1 MARFSQAF
9 LQGLLQPT
17 YQQGLFEAAR
27 SVGQTPGIMRM
38 ERQEKEEQEKL
49 QQLMTTGDPSQIS
62 ARVQQLRQMAVQATS
77 TEQRRKYTAA
87 ADALENNIKTKGI
100 QDISV
105 LMGELDKAV
114 DPARIDALQQQISD
128 LAVSSMQPDPT
139 EFVGLGSKR
148 KETVTELMED
158 QSEKRVENIASALA
172 RSSADI
178 PTFVD
183 SLPSA
188 QDNPKDGVT
197 EAERASII
205 KISTDLRGIRD
216 DHADLAASG
225 TLSPA
230 YRKIL
235 DSNKE
240 LKERPE
246 IKEALDILARRKDP
260 ESTVTPGQASRAAD
274 TIRNVV
280 TAEYGR
286 QLEVNRSTNRLE
298 AKADRMVDSL
308 LEEGGI
314 SEWVYG
320 EDLVEVVRRVKDDD
334 DLEDDFR
341 SFIAQEIEKNPSV
354 DKNVAIKTAL
364 DLLGEKYDLRLEEGR
379 QQNIEEDAQEEAD
392 RETAIAAL
400 MERDD
405 LSRRDAIRKLNE
417 LEAERRKGAGS
428 IQDVRTRARE
438 AQFGPSSYGALP
450 EATRGQDPVTASEA
464 LSGVGRVGAGLLR
477 SIPGGPPSRN

>member
-27 SVGQTPGIMRM
+27 SVGQAPAVMGMQQKRKK
-38 ERQEKEEQEKL
+38 EQAELRQL
-49 QQLMTTGDPSQIS
+49 LTIDDPSKVGQRI
-62 ARVQQLRQMAVQATS
+62 AQLRTLAVQAPS
-77 TEQRRKYTAA
+77 TEKRTQYTAA
-87 ADALENNIKTKGI
+87 ADALEKQIRQSGLQSIAQKMSQLENSFDPMKIDQLGQEINSLA
-100 QDISV
+100 IST
-105 LMGELDKAV
+105 L
-114 DPARIDALQQQISD
+114 
-128 LAVSSMQPDPT
+128 QPDPT
-139 EFVGLGSKR
+139 KFVKAANNR
-148 KETVTELMED
+148 KEAVTELMED
-158 QSEKRVENIASALA
+158 QSEERVENIASALA

-178 PTFVD
+178 PTYVD
-183 SLPSA
+183 SLPTA
-188 QDNPKDGVT
+188 KENPEQGVT
-197 EAERASII
+197 EAERTAII
-205 KISTDLRGIRD
+205 KISTDLRQIRD

-235 DSNKE
+235 DRNKE

-246 IKEALDILARRKDP
+246 IKEALDILERRKDP

-286 QLEVNRSTNRLE
+286 QLQIDRSANRLE
-298 AKADRMVDSL
+298 AKADRMIDSL
-308 LEEGGI
+308 LTEQGI

-320 EDLVEVVRRVKDDD
+320 EDLVEIVDRVKDDD
-334 DLEDDFR
+334 DLSEDFR
-341 SFIAQEIEKNPSV
+341 SFIAQEIEKNPNV

-379 QQNIEEDAQEEAD
+379 QQNIEEDAQEKAD
-392 RETAIAAL
+392 REAAIAAL

-438 AQFGPSSYGALP
+438 AQFGSSPYGALP

-464 LSGVGRVGAGLLR
+464 LSGVGRVGAGLLT